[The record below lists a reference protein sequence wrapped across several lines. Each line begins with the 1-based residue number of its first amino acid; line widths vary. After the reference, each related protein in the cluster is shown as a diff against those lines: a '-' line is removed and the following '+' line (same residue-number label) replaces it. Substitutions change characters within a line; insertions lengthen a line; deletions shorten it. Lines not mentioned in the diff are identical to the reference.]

1 MGGMDDWFLV
11 YLTTLLNYID
21 YVVSSGRMIVNDVLE
36 RKWKEETVACLNI
49 LSRDLPGE
57 SEENHELHYIWTYVL
72 IESVAY

>member
-1 MGGMDDWFLV
+1 
-11 YLTTLLNYID
+11 
-21 YVVSSGRMIVNDVLE
+21 MIVNDVLE